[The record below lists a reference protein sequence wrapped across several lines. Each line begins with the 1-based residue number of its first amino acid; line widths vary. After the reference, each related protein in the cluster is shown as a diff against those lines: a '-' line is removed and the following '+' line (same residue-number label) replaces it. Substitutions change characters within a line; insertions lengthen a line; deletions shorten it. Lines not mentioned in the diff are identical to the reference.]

1 MCHFFLALPLLALP
15 VFWLWPLPV
24 ALPLYTGAAAL
35 SLLAYFYAWKA
46 WRVPRLNGLET
57 MLGLQGKVIAVGT
70 RDITLQLGSELW
82 SAQVAGELPRVGD
95 KAEVIGADSLVLRA
109 RRAASDSRP
118 AGSPAHGRESSL
130 ECQPRSER

>member
-35 SLLAYFYAWKA
+35 SLLAYTYAWKA
-46 WRVPRLNGLET
+46 WRVPRHNGLEA

-82 SAQVAGELPRVGD
+82 SAQVAGELLRIGD
-95 KAEVIGADSLVLRA
+95 KAEVIGADGLVLRA

-118 AGSPAHGRESSL
+118 NGSPRPGHERPSVES
-130 ECQPRSER
+130 